1 MGVSTLWTDPS
12 FIHKILHLQIH
23 QPHQA
28 SNVNVP
34 IQFFDRSPLCTYA
47 LCIFLGHPVPLELM
61 NEISDLKMK
70 NTFQHAVFFIENLGF
85 IECTN
90 ARKISFDEA
99 LRFEELHI
107 QVYQD
112 FGYELVFIPRMNIGD
127 RVQYIIDKIPDLSEQ
142 FMTK

>member
-1 MGVSTLWTDPS
+1 
-12 FIHKILHLQIH
+12 
-23 QPHQA
+23 
-28 SNVNVP
+28 
-34 IQFFDRSPLCTYA
+34 
-47 LCIFLGHPVPLELM
+47 M

-85 IECTN
+85 IEYTN

-99 LRFEELHI
+99 LRFEELHK

-127 RVQYIIDKIPDLSEQ
+127 RVQYIIDKIPYLSEQ